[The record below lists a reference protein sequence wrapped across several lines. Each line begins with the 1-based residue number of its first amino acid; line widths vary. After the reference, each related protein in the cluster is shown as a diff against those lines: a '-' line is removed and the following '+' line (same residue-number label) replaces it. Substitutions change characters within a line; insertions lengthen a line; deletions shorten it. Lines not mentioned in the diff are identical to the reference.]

1 MPTDYIDQVFLLDP
15 ANPPSVGTQIN
26 FQQVTLTDQ
35 NDNGLI
41 NRFAGDNI
49 DGVDIVSSWPG
60 DTVTI
65 DVPNVG
71 PVTYTGITFY
81 LSGGGRMF
89 TPTDGQ
95 ALQNGTFVSST
106 FVNSQGSLDVDDLPP
121 VCFAAGTRILTPDGE
136 RRIDDLSPGDLVMTR
151 DNGEQPII
159 WIGRTTVDGRD
170 EMGPIRFKAGV
181 LGAKRPLLVSPQ
193 HRMVIDDW
201 RAPYFFGHKEI
212 LVAAKALVNG
222 GTVKQVKRDRIEYIH
237 LLFAAHEV
245 VFANGVPSES
255 YFPGHA
261 LTRSDREAQAEILSL
276 FPELD
281 HVSAM
286 QEKTAL
292 PVVRARDARMMA
304 IGRFTASVEVCA
316 RAAGSGSAGQSWPGP
331 NPVRPG
337 QKSRRVHRIPAPP
350 DPEPDLPLR
359 RIGPP

>member
-15 ANPPSVGTQIN
+15 ASPPAVGTQIN

-49 DGVDIVSSWPG
+49 NGVDIVSSWPG

-71 PVTYTGITFY
+71 LVTYTGITFY
-81 LSGGGRMF
+81 LADGGRMF

-95 ALQNGTFVSST
+95 ALQNGTFQGST
-106 FVNSQGSLDVDDLPP
+106 FVNTQGSLDVNDLPP
-121 VCFAAGTRILTPDGE
+121 VCFTVGTKILTPVGE
-136 RRIDDLSPGDLVMTR
+136 RRIEELEAGDLVTTR
-151 DNGEQPII
+151 EHGDQPVL
-159 WIGRTTVDGRD
+159 WIGRTTVDGRG

-201 RAPYFFGHKEI
+201 RALYFFGHKEI

-222 GTVKQVKRDRIEYIH
+222 DTVKQVKRDQVEYIH
-237 LLFAAHEV
+237 LLFASHEV

-261 LTRSDREAQAEILSL
+261 LERSDREAQAEILRL
-276 FPELD
+276 FPQLN
-281 HVSAM
+281 HVTAL
-286 QEKTAL
+286 QKKTAL
-292 PVVRARDARMMA
+292 PVVRARDARMM
-304 IGRFTASVEVCA
+304 T
-316 RAAGSGSAGQSWPGP
+316 
-331 NPVRPG
+331 
-337 QKSRRVHRIPAPP
+337 
-350 DPEPDLPLR
+350 L
-359 RIGPP
+359 

>member
-95 ALQNGTFVSST
+95 VLQNGTFVSST

-304 IGRFTASVEVCA
+304 I
-316 RAAGSGSAGQSWPGP
+316 
-331 NPVRPG
+331 
-337 QKSRRVHRIPAPP
+337 
-350 DPEPDLPLR
+350 
-359 RIGPP
+359 